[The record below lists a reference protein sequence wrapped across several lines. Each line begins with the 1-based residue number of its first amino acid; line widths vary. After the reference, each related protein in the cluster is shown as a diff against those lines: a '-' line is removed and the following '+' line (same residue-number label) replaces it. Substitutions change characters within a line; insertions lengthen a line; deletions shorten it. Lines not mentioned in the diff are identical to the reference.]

1 MRKYWKLSGSS
12 ANCTLQPPSTPRARI
27 IFSALSRS
35 IWYSRLV
42 SVWLGATTMLSPVC
56 MPTGSMFSMLQ
67 TAMAVSAASRMTSYS
82 ISL

>member
-1 MRKYWKLSGSS
+1 M
-12 ANCTLQPPSTPRARI
+12 

-42 SVWLGATTMLSPVC
+42 SVWEGQTTALSPVW

-67 TAMAVSAASRMTSYS
+67 TVMAVSFPSRMTSYS